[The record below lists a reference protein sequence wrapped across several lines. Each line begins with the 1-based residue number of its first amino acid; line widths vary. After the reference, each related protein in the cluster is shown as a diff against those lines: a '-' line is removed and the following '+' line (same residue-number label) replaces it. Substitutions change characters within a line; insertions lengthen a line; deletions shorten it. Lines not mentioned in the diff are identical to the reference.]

1 MITRRQ
7 LFALSSAAAVLA
19 LEAARAS
26 SSSVPFQAAPTP
38 TAGPFTL
45 PPLPYP
51 ADALEPHIDAQTM
64 TIHHD
69 RHHAAY
75 VTNLNVAVASHPEL
89 KNRTVEDLVTNIDQ
103 LPEEVRAAVRNQGG
117 GHLNHTW
124 FWTSLKKGGGV
135 PPSAELGRA
144 IDDSFG
150 SFAKLKDALTASAVG
165 VFGSGWAW
173 LSLDRT
179 GKLIVEPTANQD
191 NPLTKGNHPLLG
203 IDVWEH
209 AYYLKY
215 QNLRRDYVSAIFNV
229 IDWDAVQARWR
240 AGRG

>member
-1 MITRRQ
+1 LNFTRRH
-7 LFALSSAAAVLA
+7 LLELGSAAAMLPIATAV
-19 LEAARAS
+19 EARPLFA
-26 SSSVPFQAAPTP
+26 QTTAAP
-38 TAGPFTL
+38 AGPFTL

-75 VTNLNVAVASHPEL
+75 VANLNAALANDPDLKSRTIDDLIRRLDALPASV
-89 KNRTVEDLVTNIDQ
+89 RT
-103 LPEEVRAAVRNQGG
+103 AVRNQGG

-124 FWTSLKKGGGV
+124 FWTSFKKGG
-135 PPSAELGRA
+135 SAPRGGEFGRA
-144 IDDSFG
+144 IDQAFG

-173 LSLDRT
+173 LSLDGG
-179 GKLIVEPTANQD
+179 GKLIVEPTGNQD
-191 NPLTKGNHPLLG
+191 NPLTTGHHPLLG

-215 QNLRRDYVSAIFNV
+215 QNLRRDYVNAIFNV
-229 IDWDAVQARWR
+229 IDWDAVQERWR
-240 AGRG
+240 SARG

>member
-1 MITRRQ
+1 LNFTRRQ
-7 LFALSSAAAVLA
+7 LLELGSAATMLPMTRAF
-19 LEAARAS
+19 EARPLFA
-26 SSSVPFQAAPTP
+26 QTTAAPT
-38 TAGPFTL
+38 GPFTL

-75 VTNLNVAVASHPEL
+75 VTNLNAALANDPDLKSRTIDDLIRHLDTLPAAV
-89 KNRTVEDLVTNIDQ
+89 R
-103 LPEEVRAAVRNQGG
+103 RAVRNQGG
-117 GHLNHTW
+117 GHLNHTS
-124 FWTSLKKGGGV
+124 FWTSFKKGGSA
-135 PPSAELGRA
+135 PPGAEFGRA
-144 IDDSFG
+144 IDQAFG

-173 LSLDRT
+173 LSLDGG
-179 GKLIVEPTANQD
+179 GKLIVEPTGNQD
-191 NPLTKGNHPLLG
+191 NPLTTGHHPLLG

-215 QNLRRDYVSAIFNV
+215 QNLRRDYVNAIFNV
-229 IDWDAVQARWR
+229 IDWDAVQERWR
-240 AGRG
+240 TARG